1 MAPTRRT
8 ATPMNPPVPPSPSR
22 PPGKRA
28 QLAGAFG
35 NILEWYDFAVFGFLA
50 PVMSPL
56 FFPASDAVAGL
67 LKTYGIFAAGY
78 FMRPLGGVVLGWIGD
93 RLGRKRSLQI
103 SIFLMAVPTV
113 LVGLLPTHAALG
125 AGAALL
131 LILLRL
137 VQGISVGGELIGSA
151 AYLVETAPPGK
162 RGLTGSLSVSGAVGG
177 ILLGSLVVTVLT
189 ALLPEAAMSAWGW
202 RLPFLF
208 GAVIFGAGFWL
219 RRHMPETEAFE
230 STREEGGI
238 RRNPVAD
245 VLRHHLPEVF
255 HLVLILLLYASCFY
269 TLFVW
274 MPAYLQDFV
283 EPPVDRALTINTLAM
298 VVLVLTIPLMG
309 WLSDRI
315 GRRLALV
322 LAIAAFLLLVYPLF
336 QWIDTGRVG
345 LVLAAQLIFAVIVA
359 GIQGPT
365 PATMIE
371 MFPPENRLSGVGLA
385 YNVALALFGG
395 TSPMVCTW
403 LIAVTGLKTAPAFYL
418 ITLGVISLF
427 ALVLASPR
435 RVGHAS

>member
-1 MAPTRRT
+1 MSP
-8 ATPMNPPVPPSPSR
+8 PLDPSPKPVPLR
-22 PPGKRA
+22 T

-56 FFPASDAVAGL
+56 FFPASDPVAGL

-93 RLGRKRSLQI
+93 RLGRRRSLQI

-113 LVGLLPTHAALG
+113 LVGILPTHTTLG

-137 VQGISVGGELIGSA
+137 VQGVSVGGELIGSA
-151 AYLVETAPPGK
+151 AYLVETAPPER
-162 RGLTGSLSVSGAVGG
+162 RGLIGSLSVSGAVGG

-189 ALLPEAAMSAWGW
+189 ALLPETALSAWGW
-202 RLPFLF
+202 RVPFLF
-208 GAVIFGAGFWL
+208 GAIIFGAGFWL

-230 STREEGGI
+230 STRKEGGI
-238 RRNPVAD
+238 RYNPVAD
-245 VLRHHLPEVF
+245 VLRHHLPQVL
-255 HLVLILLLYASCFY
+255 HLVLILLLFASSFY

-274 MPAYLQDFV
+274 MPAYLEDFV
-283 EPPVDRALTINTLAM
+283 EPPVDRALLVNTVAM
-298 VVLVLTIPLMG
+298 VVLVLAIPLMG

-315 GRRLALV
+315 GRRLV
-322 LAIAAFLLLVYPLF
+322 LTLATAVFLLLAYPLF
-336 QWIDTGRVG
+336 QWIDTGSLI
-345 LVLAAQLIFAVIVA
+345 LVLAAQLIFAIILA

-365 PATMIE
+365 PATMIA

-385 YNVALALFGG
+385 YNLALALFGG

-403 LIAVTGLKTAPAFYL
+403 LIAVTGLKTAPALYL
-418 ITLGVISLF
+418 ITLGLITFF

-435 RVGHAS
+435 EERAQA